1 MERPAPTTGRPFA
14 FVAQAFRQL
23 TQSLNETLIV
33 TCQLG
38 GMDPINAY
46 PAAADHAARRLV
58 TPPKPADSN
67 APFTPNRD
75 GAAAATATAR
85 KPEPLAPKP
94 DQVKNREADEQVTRQ
109 RVQDKAQGTMFDL
122 SA

>member
-14 FVAQAFRQL
+14 FGEQAFRQL

-33 TCQLG
+33 PCQIG

-46 PAAADHAARRLV
+46 PAADHAHRRLIF
-58 TPPKPADSN
+58 PPKPSDSG

-75 GAAAATATAR
+75 GAAAATAAR

-94 DQVKNREADEQVTRQ
+94 DEVKNREADEQVTRQ
-109 RVQDKAQGTMFDL
+109 RVEDKRLGTLFDL
-122 SA
+122 RA